1 MEGTYTTADALA
13 LAETDDAGI
22 TDPQTIEVRNYIR
35 ALELAQRLLTE
46 LPISS
51 RLIKL
56 IHQSLLSGVAPGRGT
71 FQSPGEFKI
80 HQNFIGGG
88 NRQIENA
95 RFVPPPPAETLD
107 SMADLERYIHRH
119 NRGGIPPIIDA
130 ALIHYQFEA
139 IHPFADGNG
148 RVGRIL
154 VPIHLMNVGVLDR
167 PLLYVSPAAE
177 GRKDDYVEL
186 LLNVS
191 KTGDWTTWIEFF
203 LQLIVASCEK
213 ASETIAE
220 LERLRNEY
228 RRRISTG
235 RMSARLLMLADHLFM
250 TPVITIP
257 RAAEL
262 LGVTYPAAKN
272 AIERLIELEIL
283 EELFLASLHVFDDP
297 TNLPHHPKRFICRAV
312 VTLSG
317 GAQSTNPPQQ
327 TG

>member
-1 MEGTYTTADALA
+1 
-13 LAETDDAGI
+13 
-22 TDPQTIEVRNYIR
+22 
-35 ALELAQRLLTE
+35 
-46 LPISS
+46 
-51 RLIKL
+51 
-56 IHQSLLSGVAPGRGT
+56 
-71 FQSPGEFKI
+71 
-80 HQNFIGGG
+80 
-88 NRQIENA
+88 
-95 RFVPPPPAETLD
+95 
-107 SMADLERYIHRH
+107 MADLERYIHRH